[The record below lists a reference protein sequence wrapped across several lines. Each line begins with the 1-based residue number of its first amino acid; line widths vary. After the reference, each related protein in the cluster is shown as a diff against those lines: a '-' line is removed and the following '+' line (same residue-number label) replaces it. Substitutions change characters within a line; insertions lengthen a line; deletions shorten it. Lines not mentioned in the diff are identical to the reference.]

1 MTLHRVLK
9 IGGPLLGAFAGG
21 GLLMSYYDLT
31 PLRSARVVKTTV
43 SIILDYK
50 MTLRKFEVDTA
61 AYDQA
66 LSETHTRSA
75 NKLFDLCCINKG
87 TYIKMGQLLGALDYI
102 LPREYTTVLKVFHDD
117 APRSTLQE
125 IESVVKTDLS
135 IDSIDEIFVD
145 FSPEPIG
152 TASLAQVHTATLRST
167 GEKVAVKVQH
177 PKVREHA
184 NFDMKVTDQ
193 ATRVAAKIFPEFN
206 MVWLAEET
214 KKHLPLEL
222 DFLHEGKNA
231 EKVAEQLKCF
241 EWLKIP
247 KIHWNISSKRVL
259 VMEFCEGG
267 QVNDLEYFKQNN
279 LDCNHVSR
287 LLGKLFSEMIFVRGF
302 VHCDPHPGNI
312 LVRRRSE
319 KERRIRDNT
328 ALGLGWIRSFLPFF
342 LGGKSRCSE
351 VELVL
356 LDHGLYQTLDD
367 DFRYDYAGLW
377 QGLISADV
385 KKIKQHSAKFGV
397 GDMYP
402 LFATMITVRSWEA
415 VCDRGIKR
423 TKFTNEEDSLIRSE
437 VPGFLPGISKILN
450 TVPRPMVMLF
460 KTNDLLRMLEVLHGT
475 RSDSSGFLN
484 MSKCCVRAVSNYEG
498 KQDFGILQKIKRSL
512 TLKFDLAKISLYEY
526 LLWLGTVFSLT

>member
-1 MTLHRVLK
+1 MPLRLLK
-9 IGGPLLGAFAGG
+9 VGGALLGAFAGG
-21 GLLMSYYDLT
+21 GILMSYYDVT
-31 PLRSARVVKTTV
+31 PLRSARVAKTTL

-50 MTLRKFEVDTA
+50 LTLRKFDNDTDE
-61 AYDQA
+61 YERA
-66 LSETHTRSA
+66 LSEAHTRSA
-75 NKLFDLCCINKG
+75 HKIYDLCCINKG

-117 APRSTLQE
+117 APKSTLQE
-125 IESVVKTDLS
+125 IESVVKNDLC
-135 IDSIDEIFVD
+135 IDNLDELFIN

-152 TASLAQVHTATLRST
+152 TASLAQVHTAILRST

-184 NFDMKVTDQ
+184 DFDMKVTDS
-193 ATRVAAKIFPEFN
+193 ATRLAAKIFPEFN
-206 MVWLAEET
+206 MVWLSEET
-214 KKHLPLEL
+214 QKHLPLEL

-241 EWLKIP
+241 EWLKVP
-247 KIHWNISSKRVL
+247 KIHWNISSERVL
-259 VMEFCEGG
+259 VMEYCEGG
-267 QVNDLEYFKQNN
+267 QVNDLGYFKRNN
-279 LDCNHVSR
+279 IDCNHVSR
-287 LLGKLFSEMIFVRGF
+287 LLGKLFSEMIFVHGF
-302 VHCDPHPGNI
+302 VHCDPHPGNV
-312 LVRRRSE
+312 LVKRRSDE
-319 KERRIRDNT
+319 ERKILDGSF
-328 ALGLGWIRSFLPFF
+328 LSLSWIRSFLPFF

-367 DFRYDYAGLW
+367 DFRYEYAGLW
-377 QGLISADV
+377 QGLISANV
-385 KKIKQHSAKFGV
+385 KKIKQHSSKFGV

-402 LFATMITVRSWEA
+402 LFATMITVRSWEV
-415 VCDRGIKR
+415 VCEGGIKR
-423 TKFTNEEDSLIRSE
+423 TKFSEDEDNSIRTE

-484 MSKCCVRAVSNYEG
+484 MSKCCVRAVSDYEG
-498 KQDFGILQKIKRSL
+498 RHDTGSIQKFRRSL
-512 TLKFDLAKISLYEY
+512 LLKLDLVKIVLYEY
-526 LLWLGTVFSLT
+526 LLWIQTVFAFS